1 MIHLLN
7 NEKLLE
13 ILEDNF
19 KRNKIIDE
27 GLDIHLPWKFSEMWT
42 FKPNVTNWR
51 ADSSKESSLIM

>member
-1 MIHLLN
+1 MRLGKNIILLN

-27 GLDIHLPWKFSEMWT
+27 ALDIHLPWKFSEMWT
-42 FKPNVTNWR
+42 FKPNVTN
-51 ADSSKESSLIM
+51 